1 MHSGVYDD
9 LAGESG
15 SLTLP
20 QEELPADLYELL
32 QVSPRASLVVI
43 QAAYRVLARTY
54 HPDVND
60 GSETVRQMRQ
70 LNAAYD
76 VLSDPR
82 RRARYDAQFAP
93 PTRQSAGKPRPR
105 VIHTRTARPQLALGT
120 ERHSGLQ
127 LFARALVV
135 ALLVAMVIGALL
147 LAWLIIVEPDDRP
160 ASGFRPRAAGPEISA
175 PSASHTR
182 SSGLCGLFRQDPF
195 SC

>member
-1 MHSGVYDD
+1 MHGGAYDEFT
-9 LAGESG
+9 GERG

-43 QAAYRVLARTY
+43 HAAYRILARTY

-93 PTRQSAGKPRPR
+93 PARQSAGKPRPR
-105 VIHTRTARPQLALGT
+105 LIHTRAARPQLALGA
-120 ERHSGLQ
+120 ERYSVLQ

-135 ALLVAMVIGALL
+135 LLLVAMVIGALL

-160 ASGFRPRAAGPEISA
+160 ASGFRPRAAGSEISA
-175 PSASHTR
+175 PAASQTR
-182 SSGLCGLFRQDPF
+182 SNGLGSLWHQDPF